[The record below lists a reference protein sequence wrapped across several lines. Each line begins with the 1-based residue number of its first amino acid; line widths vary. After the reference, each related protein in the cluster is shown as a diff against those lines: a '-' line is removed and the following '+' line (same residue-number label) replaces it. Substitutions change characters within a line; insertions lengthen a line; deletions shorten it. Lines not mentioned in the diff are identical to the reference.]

1 MLSAKTVFEEIFDN
15 DEAFRLFCS
24 EVGVERAELA
34 WHALT
39 TRRTT
44 SSSPL
49 TGYDH
54 LTHKELLIQVNQI
67 RKGECNGIVRTADL
81 IGVAGAAA
89 GRETRRVVGA
99 GRVQVRGPAEE

>member
-1 MLSAKTVFEEIFDN
+1 MRSAKTVFEEIFDN

-24 EVGVERAELA
+24 EMGVERPELA
-34 WHALT
+34 WHTPT

-54 LTHKELLIQVNQI
+54 
-67 RKGECNGIVRTADL
+67 
-81 IGVAGAAA
+81 
-89 GRETRRVVGA
+89 
-99 GRVQVRGPAEE
+99 